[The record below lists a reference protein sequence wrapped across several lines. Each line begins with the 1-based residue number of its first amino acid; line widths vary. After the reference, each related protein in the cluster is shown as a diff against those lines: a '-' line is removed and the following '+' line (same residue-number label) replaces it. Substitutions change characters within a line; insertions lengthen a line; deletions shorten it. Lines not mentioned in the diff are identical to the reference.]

1 MLLRHSIVRPLALL
15 LCLIL
20 AGSLLAEEPSAEQ
33 LYAQGRKAEK
43 AGHMAQAYL
52 FYSEAAAKDPQNLT
66 YWQRSQAV
74 RSRAALE
81 AKPQPPPAA
90 SAGEEPDDTLLAQQR
105 FDTPT
110 ARDLADARKPL
121 PPSELKAQFGT
132 KNFDL
137 RGSAQTLFET
147 VSKAFGLDCVF
158 DSDYQA
164 GNAIRFQ
171 VEEMDYRMAL
181 HALEAATGSFIV
193 PLTSTLFM
201 VAKDTAQKRAEL
213 EPSVAVEVHLPEPT
227 SAQDFTALITAVQQ
241 SMAIEK
247 VSWDTQNNIVVMR
260 DRISKVL
267 PARAMLEELMRP
279 RAQVMVEMKF
289 LQVSRNDLVTYGID
303 FPTLFSLTTLT
314 TWMNN
319 QIQIPKNAAGLLRF
333 GGGQSLMAIGIL
345 NPALVARM
353 SESSG
358 RLLLSSQLR
367 SIDGQAATLHVGE
380 RYPILNSGYFG
391 PSNFTGTGTVY
402 TPPPSFTYEDLGLSL
417 KLTPAVHGADDVTL
431 DVDAQFKVL
440 TGASVDG
447 IPVIANRSV
456 QSRANMRMGQW
467 AAVTGLVNTS
477 EARTLA
483 GLAGLSRIPG
493 LGPLT
498 STRDRNRSND
508 QVLILM
514 RPWLLGLPPGE
525 AATHTFRVGSETRPL
540 TPL

>member
-1 MLLRHSIVRPLALL
+1 MLLRHPIVRTLAPL

-20 AGSLLAEEPSAEQ
+20 AGGLGADEPSAEQ

-43 AGHMAQAYL
+43 AGRMAQAYL
-52 FYSEAAAKDPQNLT
+52 LYSEAAAKDSKNMT
-66 YWQRSQAV
+66 YWLRSQAV

-81 AKPQPPPAA
+81 AKPAPSTAV
-90 SAGEEPDDTLLAQQR
+90 STGEEPDDTLLAQQR

-110 ARDLADARKPL
+110 ARDRADARKPL

-137 RGSAQTLFET
+137 RGTAQTLFET

-164 GNAIRFQ
+164 GNAVRFQ
-171 VEEMDYRMAL
+171 VEDMDYRMAL
-181 HALEAATGSFIV
+181 HSLEAATGSFIV

-201 VAKDTAQKRAEL
+201 VAKDTTQKRMEL
-213 EPSVAVEVHLPEPT
+213 EPSVAVEVQLPEPT

-279 RAQVMVEMKF
+279 RAQVMVEMQF
-289 LQVSRNDLVTYGID
+289 LEVSRNDLVTYGID

-319 QIQIPKNAAGLLRF
+319 QIQIPQNVAGLLRF
-333 GGGQSLMAIGIL
+333 GGGQTLMGIGIL

-358 RLLLSSQLR
+358 RVLLSSQLR
-367 SIDGQAATLHVGE
+367 SIDGQAATIHIGE
-380 RYPILNSGYFG
+380 RYPILSSGYFG
-391 PSNFTGTGTVY
+391 PSSFSTGGTVY
-402 TPPPSFTYEDLGLSL
+402 TPPPSFNFEDLGLTV
-417 KLTPAVHGADDVTL
+417 KVTPAVHGADDVTL

-456 QSRANMRMGQW
+456 QSRASMKMGQW
-467 AAVTGLVNTS
+467 AAVTGLVDTS

-493 LGPLT
+493 LGALT
-498 STRDRNRSND
+498 STHDKNKSSD